1 MGARPADPSAPAATR
16 GPVPVVVLAA
26 GRSSRMGEPKG
37 LVLVEGR
44 PWIAHQL
51 DALQGRP
58 PRRVILVLGHDRAR
72 YLEAV
77 LGLGRRVDLVTNPDP
92 DRGPFSS
99 LQVGLSAV
107 DAEQSTFVLPVD
119 VPVPSQAVW
128 DALEVALGGRET
140 ATGAALG
147 PGSVEAAIPVHDGRG
162 GHPVLLGPAFIARL
176 VERDPARSRLDEELR
191 ALPPPKLARV
201 PVEDPRIRLNLNAP
215 GDWGKVA
222 KGG

>member
-1 MGARPADPSAPAATR
+1 
-16 GPVPVVVLAA
+16 
-26 GRSSRMGEPKG
+26 MGEPKG
-37 LVLVEGR
+37 LVLVHDGGEPR

-51 DALQGRP
+51 DALKEHGRP
-58 PRRVILVLGHDRAR
+58 ARRVILVLGHDRER
-72 YLEAV
+72 YFEAV
-77 LGLGRRVDLVTNPDP
+77 LGLGRSVDLVTNPDP

-107 DAEQSTFVLPVD
+107 DAGQSTFVLPVD
-119 VPVPSQAVW
+119 VPVPSKAVW
-128 DALEVALGGRET
+128 DALEVAL
-140 ATGAALG
+140 
-147 PGSVEAAIPVHDGRG
+147 GSVEAAIPVHDGRG

-176 VERDPARSRLDEELR
+176 LERDPARSRLDVELR
-191 ALPPPKLARV
+191 ALPPPQLARV